1 MPADGSS
8 DGGASRSGGGAAREG
23 GPTGGGSARAGVF
36 AADGTRGERAAI
48 AVAGTAAIATAV
60 AVVVLAGGRL
70 TSTNASK
77 TGASKAAATKSP
89 KSSAPRTAPAAPLAA
104 KPGDAEND
112 TGAIAYY
119 KEKDPRD
126 KVVKHVDEV
135 RWSGRYLRVYTDLKE
150 GDTRSRVAFDLCEWT
165 SEYLTDRR
173 GNRDPVVFVHAK
185 TNDNGNVV
193 LVNKLSAKDPC
204 KSVETL

>member
-1 MPADGSS
+1 M
-8 DGGASRSGGGAAREG
+8 
-23 GPTGGGSARAGVF
+23 F

-77 TGASKAAATKSP
+77 TGASKTGASKAADATKSP
-89 KSSAPRTAPAAPLAA
+89 KSSAPRSAPAAPLAG
-104 KPGDAEND
+104 KPGDAQND
-112 TGAIAYY
+112 AGAIAYY

-150 GDTRSRVAFDLCEWT
+150 GDTRSQVALDLCEWT

-173 GNRDPVVFVHAK
+173 GDRDPVVFVHAK